1 MLESLRPVNVLPAA
15 LAAWALALLVLAI
28 AGMGANFG
36 PHPDDPTLAPAL
48 PQVEL
53 SEIGPRL
60 GPPSQYAEVA
70 QRPLLI
76 PSRRPAAVSEAGDQ
90 DAPLDFTLT
99 GVLIAGDFR
108 AVMLQTADGS
118 RNQRVREGDQ
128 VEGTSWRLVSLEP
141 RSAVFE
147 GPKASARSTCGFTT
161 AVPTRRAPRPP
172 PCRRRRPTAAA
183 APGAGP
189 RPPPTGPPLPPR
201 PRRRA
206 RKPRP

>member
-28 AGMGANFG
+28 AGLGANFG
-36 PHPDDPTLAPAL
+36 PHPDDPNLAPAL

-53 SEIGPRL
+53 SETSPRL

-76 PSRRPAAVSEAGDQ
+76 PSRRPAAVSETGDQ

-147 GPKASARSTCGFTT
+147 GPEGQRTLDHRAQQMGLARASI
-161 AVPTRRAPRPP
+161 APDVRGRQRPP
-172 PCRRRRPTAAA
+172 RAGRAAEV
-183 APGAGP
+183 PGGVDII
-189 RPPPTGPPLPPR
+189 
-201 PRRRA
+201 
-206 RKPRP
+206 